1 MEGEKI
7 ASLVELAQSLLGAP
21 YKYGATPEEAPQVFD
36 CSSFT
41 QYLYKKIGVELP
53 RSSILQ
59 ATQGDEVNNK
69 NELRPGDLLF
79 FRAASGHY
87 NDRLFPN
94 QAVYIGHVALYLGEN
109 KIIYASDP
117 LKKVVEKSLAE
128 GESLW
133 GPIVMA
139 KRLIK

>member
-7 ASLVELAQSLLGAP
+7 ASLVELAQSLLGTP

-41 QYLYKKIGVELP
+41 QYLYKKIGVELQ

-69 NELRPGDLLF
+69 NDLRPGDLLF
-79 FRAASGHY
+79 FRGARGHY
-87 NDRLFPN
+87 NDGLFPGRE
-94 QAVYIGHVALYLGEN
+94 VYVGHVVFYLGEN
-109 KIIYASDP
+109 KVIYASDP
-117 LKKVVEKSLAE
+117 LGKVVVKTLAE
-128 GESLW
+128 GKSLW
-133 GPIVMA
+133 GPMVMA
-139 KRLIK
+139 KRIVK